1 MIKRTDDVILAGF
14 LAAFLVGFLIS
25 IPAFFATIFL
35 KEKVIMELELAKET
49 YGELIPYSVDTLY
62 IIILLTIVPS
72 LTLIYTVGGVFFA
85 AIFDRFKKKSF
96 KKVVILSLGFG
107 LIFGLIINLP
117 SMSRVEIIILNIIAW
132 FLFSLV
138 FSWLYSNANSN
149 KIKEKL
155 QEDVKNEKA
164 ILYFLNFL
172 AIFTLSLVFIARLLE
187 IKVMDFV
194 IIYMYLPMFSAILAR
209 YLCKESIFDGISIK
223 LNKWLGFALIFPV
236 FMTFSTLA
244 VSLLFPNI
252 EYSAKMENLAIY
264 GLSPRE
270 ADINA
275 IDIGCIMLIGLVAG
289 STINAIV
296 AFGEEYAWRGFLFD
310 KFKRYG
316 FWKASWL
323 IGLIW
328 GIWHIP
334 VISEGW
340 NYPQHPL
347 IGMVFMI
354 VFCLLISPLLVFIRV
369 KAGLISA
376 AITHGIINA
385 TAWISVAFTKGGS
398 DLIIGIT
405 GISGFIVLIV
415 TNLGL
420 CFYQKIKKI
429 IA

>member
-1 MIKRTDDVILAGF
+1 
-14 LAAFLVGFLIS
+14 
-25 IPAFFATIFL
+25 
-35 KEKVIMELELAKET
+35 
-49 YGELIPYSVDTLY
+49 
-62 IIILLTIVPS
+62 
-72 LTLIYTVGGVFFA
+72 
-85 AIFDRFKKKSF
+85 
-96 KKVVILSLGFG
+96 
-107 LIFGLIINLP
+107 
-117 SMSRVEIIILNIIAW
+117 
-132 FLFSLV
+132 
-138 FSWLYSNANSN
+138 
-149 KIKEKL
+149 
-155 QEDVKNEKA
+155 
-164 ILYFLNFL
+164 
-172 AIFTLSLVFIARLLE
+172 
-187 IKVMDFV
+187 
-194 IIYMYLPMFSAILAR
+194 
-209 YLCKESIFDGISIK
+209 
-223 LNKWLGFALIFPV
+223 
-236 FMTFSTLA
+236 
-244 VSLLFPNI
+244 
-252 EYSAKMENLAIY
+252 MENLAIY

-354 VFCLLISPLLVFIRV
+354 VFCLLISPLLVFIR
-369 KAGLISA
+369 
-376 AITHGIINA
+376 GIINA
-385 TAWISVAFTKGGS
+385 IAWISVAFTKGGS
-398 DLIIGIT
+398 DLIIGTT

-429 IA
+429 A